1 MVPTRAVTIKERL
14 GSDDPKSCV
23 RRIPVPSNG
32 PKNDIFTAFSRG
44 QAVWHGLRVFS
55 TIPPSVFPQRPA
67 YRESPIMAH
76 RSKASLRRER
86 DSDSMDSIKPLVVLG
101 LLGTILYGAYCVVQN
116 GPGQT
121 GQPWQ
126 VPGITAESSMTS
138 GGFAPAATDTG
149 MISNAPP
156 FAPPAASPILSPA
169 AVALPAQGFPA
180 QAGFPTPAAV
190 AGVPAAVPPAAFPT
204 AAAASVATV
213 DRSPTY
219 LNAMSA
225 PPPHADLIAASGSA
239 VPGSFDPQPPST
251 AVGDTQPV
259 AMPSPNAPPMPAA
272 QPPARAA
279 PSAAFASAWV
289 DAHDKL
295 AAGRYAE
302 ALAVLSVW
310 YDDQSL
316 CLEESQQLDT
326 LLGQLA
332 GTVIYS
338 QQDLLLA
345 PHIVAAGDTLQ
356 PIAASL
362 SVPWQLLAK
371 INGIDDPAKLLPGE
385 HLKVVRGPIDA
396 VVSVSRRRVSLQ
408 VAGNYA
414 GSFPV
419 VIGRQ
424 LHDRIGASLNV
435 VDVRRGTS
443 SSEPQGPAVQV
454 AYAPPAG
461 PKSILLSDGM
471 AIEAVEELALMVDA
485 VPGSSLIMAS
495 RDLDELLDILGPG
508 SHVLVRQ

>member
-1 MVPTRAVTIKERL
+1 MVPERNATIRERL
-14 GSDDPKSCV
+14 GSDDPKSWV

-55 TIPPSVFPQRPA
+55 TIPPPVFPQRPA

-149 MISNAPP
+149 TISNAPP

-180 QAGFPTPAAV
+180 QSGFPTPAAV
-190 AGVPAAVPPAAFPT
+190 AGVPAAVAPAAFPT
-204 AAAASVATV
+204 AAAASVAAA

-225 PPPHADLIAASGSA
+225 PPPHADLIAAPGSA

-251 AVGDTQPV
+251 AVGDNQPV

-279 PSAAFASAWV
+279 PSAAFASAWA

-385 HLKVVRGPIDA
+385 HLKVVRGPFDA

-471 AIEAVEELALMVDA
+471 AIEAVEELALMADA
-485 VPGSSLIMAS
+485 VPGSSLVMAS